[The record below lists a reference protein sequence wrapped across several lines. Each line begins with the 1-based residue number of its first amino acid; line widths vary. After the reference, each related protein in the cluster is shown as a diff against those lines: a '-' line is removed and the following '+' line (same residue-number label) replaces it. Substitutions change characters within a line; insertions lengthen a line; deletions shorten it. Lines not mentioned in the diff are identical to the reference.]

1 VVPLMR
7 TWLPTLLS
15 VVALI
20 AAGVGILSARQAQSE
35 VNRLDDRVTA
45 LEETVGNPSA
55 LDDLDS
61 RLTDLE
67 DADLDGRIY
76 ELENADLDTRVTDVE
91 QNVSDICDAV
101 VNTNTNTAIQEMV
114 DNISFACP

>member
-1 VVPLMR
+1 MR

-15 VVALI
+15 VLALI
-20 AAGVGILSARQAQSE
+20 AAGAGIVSARQAQNE
-35 VNRLDDRVTA
+35 VDRLDDRVAT
-45 LEETVGNPSA
+45 LEEAVGNPSA
-55 LDDLDS
+55 LDDLDT

-76 ELENADLDTRVTDVE
+76 ELENADLDSRLSDVE
-91 QNVSDICDAV
+91 HNVSDICDAV